1 MTGRLRLG
9 AQGLAVAAVLALL
22 ALLVWRVVSDERSE
36 VPQSLDGEV
45 VEAPQ
50 FALPRLDGDEEELSL
65 ESLRGKAV
73 VINFWASWCDPCKKE
88 TPMLQEAWEKYRSQ
102 GLVVVGIDY
111 DDFKGDARAF
121 AKRYGVTYPLVHDR
135 EKSTVKRYG
144 VVGVPETLFVDREG
158 KLVGERVVGELE
170 EGQLDE
176 NIALALQ
183 RT

>member
-9 AQGLAVAAVLALL
+9 VQGLAVAAVLALL
-22 ALLVWRVVSDERSE
+22 ALLVWRVVNDERSE
-36 VPQSLDGEV
+36 VPQSLEGKV
-45 VEAPQ
+45 VDAPS
-50 FALPRLDGDEEELSL
+50 FALPRLHGGDELSL

-88 TPMLQEAWEKYRSQ
+88 TPMLQEAWERYKDD
-102 GLVVVGIDY
+102 GLVIVGIDY

-144 VVGVPETLFVDREG
+144 VIGVPETLFVDREG
-158 KLVGERVVGELE
+158 KLVGERVVGELD

-176 NIALALQ
+176 NIALALK

>member
-1 MTGRLRLG
+1 
-9 AQGLAVAAVLALL
+9 VAAVLALL
-22 ALLVWRVVSDERSE
+22 ALLVWRVVTDERSE
-36 VPQSLDGEV
+36 VPQALDGEV
-45 VEAPQ
+45 VDAPG
-50 FALPRLDGDEEELSL
+50 FALPRLDGGEQLSL

-88 TPMLQEAWEKYRSQ
+88 TPMLQEAYERYRDD
-102 GLVVVGIDY
+102 GLVIVGIDY

-135 EKSTVKRYG
+135 DKSTVKRYG

-176 NIALALQ
+176 NIALALK
-183 RT
+183 RA

>member
-9 AQGLAVAAVLALL
+9 VQGLAVAAVLALL
-22 ALLVWRVVSDERSE
+22 ALLVWRVVNDERSE
-36 VPQSLDGEV
+36 VPQSLEGKV
-45 VEAPQ
+45 VDAPT
-50 FALPRLDGDEEELSL
+50 FALPRLDGGEELSL

-88 TPMLQEAWEKYRSQ
+88 TPMLQEAWERYKDD
-102 GLVVVGIDY
+102 GLVIVGIDY

-121 AKRYGVTYPLVHDR
+121 ARRYGVTYPLVHDR
-135 EKSTVKRYG
+135 DKSTVKRYG
-144 VVGVPETLFVDREG
+144 VIGVPETLFVDREG
-158 KLVGERVVGELE
+158 KLVGERVVGELD

-176 NIALALQ
+176 NIALALK